1 MTWMNTLLIK
11 LLKRQN
17 NMATVNLDFSTE
29 LKKYGTENF
38 EACYNCGTCTAVCS
52 LSTEDDSFPREMVRF
67 SVLGMESDI
76 ESSLKPWLCYYCG
89 ECSDSCPREANP
101 GELMMGL
108 RRWLT
113 AKYDWTGLSG
123 LLYKSLPLTLIA
135 FVLIIV
141 GVIAFTVLKD
151 SSHET
156 LMHYGHLFEI
166 ISIGCVFSIILL
178 PNIVRMWWFTIIRPK
193 VKVPFISYFKGI
205 WEFLLHMFTQKQ
217 SLSCED
223 DDKFRWFEHL
233 ILVFSYLALLFTTI
247 VLDWFGTEN
256 IFIIILGY
264 VESVII
270 CIVTID
276 FVSSRIKKN
285 REVNK
290 FSQPSDWFFVIWLFL
305 LGFSSFI
312 VRVFIDLDLLETN
325 FWIYLFHIIVLAQW
339 ALVIV
344 PFGKWTHFLYRP
356 FAIYFAS
363 LEKAALERQYK
374 TGLAAEIA

>member
-1 MTWMNTLLIK
+1 MTWMNTILIK
-11 LLKRQN
+11 LLKRKN
-17 NMATVNLDFSTE
+17 NMATVDLDFSTE

-67 SVLGMESDI
+67 SVLGLEEDI

-135 FVLIIV
+135 FVLIII

-166 ISIGCVFSIILL
+166 ISIGCVFSLILL
-178 PNIVRMWWFTIIRPK
+178 PNIIRMWWFTIIRPK
-193 VKVPFISYFKGI
+193 VKVSLISYFKAI
-205 WEFLLHMFTQKQ
+205 WELLLHMFTQKQ

-223 DDKFRWFEHL
+223 DDMFRWFEHL

-256 IFIIILGY
+256 MFIIILGY

-270 CIVTID
+270 FIVTID
-276 FVSSRIKKN
+276 FVSSRIRKN

-305 LGFSSFI
+305 LGFTSFI
-312 VRVFIDLDLLETN
+312 VRVFVDTNLLENN
-325 FWIYLFHIIVLAQW
+325 FWMYLFHIIVLAQW

-344 PFGKWTHFLYRP
+344 PFGKWTHFLYRS
-356 FAIYFAS
+356 FAMYFNKLKELS
-363 LEKAALERQYK
+363 K
-374 TGLAAEIA
+374 